1 MDSLRSRPSQAPRRA
16 LQKAPSKLS
25 KPNARP
31 TRVDDKIKK
40 RMSMRYA
47 EISSP
52 LDGIP
57 AMPSLI
63 GPYSDARQDPD
74 DDRTIRPDDAKVAA
88 EDKKTLS
95 ADDFDPDAFLKTKLA
110 NSTEAELRSLQSALH
125 NAKNDTAAELQ
136 RSVFKKYG
144 AQFVC
149 LSQLTSSAVML
160 NSCSSPRKSPSSRTR
175 CSS

>member
-1 MDSLRSRPSQAPRRA
+1 MDSLRSRPSQAPRKA

-25 KPNARP
+25 KPTARP
-31 TRVDDKIKK
+31 KATRVDDKIKK

-52 LDGIP
+52 LDAQGIP
-57 AMPSLI
+57 AMPSLM
-63 GPYSDARQDPD
+63 GAYPEARQEAGYGA
-74 DDRTIRPDDAKVAA
+74 DDRTIARDDARVAA

-136 RSVFKKYG
+136 RSVFKKY
-144 AQFVC
+144 AD
-149 LSQLTSSAVML
+149 
-160 NSCSSPRKSPSSRTR
+160 SPSNRPS
-175 CSS
+175 

>member
-1 MDSLRSRPSQAPRRA
+1 MDSLRSRPSQAPRKA

-25 KPNARP
+25 KPAARP
-31 TRVDDKIKK
+31 KATRVDDKIKK

-57 AMPSLI
+57 AMPSLM
-63 GPYSDARQDPD
+63 GTYSDARQEGAYGDE
-74 DDRTIRPDDAKVAA
+74 IKPDDAKVAA

-144 AQFVC
+144 QN
-149 LSQLTSSAVML
+149 SSGGP
-160 NSCSSPRKSPSSRTR
+160 N
-175 CSS
+175 